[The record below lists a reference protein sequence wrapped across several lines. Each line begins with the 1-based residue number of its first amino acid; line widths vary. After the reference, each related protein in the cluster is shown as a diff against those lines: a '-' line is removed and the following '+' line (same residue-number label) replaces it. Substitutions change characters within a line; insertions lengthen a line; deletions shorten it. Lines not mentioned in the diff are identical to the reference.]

1 MERRASIKPLLANYL
16 PTTWAVTALGR
27 IALHLSIAQA
37 VNNACLIK
45 IIGTHLHLYGVA
57 RSDLNEVLAELTRD
71 VREHL
76 VSVSQFDAK
85 HSARQDSYDFAF
97 DFNVFFA
104 LCFCHR

>member
-1 MERRASIKPLLANYL
+1 MKPLSANHL
-16 PTTWAVTALGR
+16 TATRAVTTLR
-27 IALHLSIAQA
+27 CVALHLGVAQA

-85 HSARQDSYDFAF
+85 HSAWEDSYDLAF

-104 LCFCHR
+104 LCFCHK

>member
-1 MERRASIKPLLANYL
+1 MKPLSANRL
-16 PTTWAVTALGR
+16 PTTWTVTALGR
-27 IALHLSIAQA
+27 IALHLGIAQA

-57 RSDLNEVLAELTRD
+57 RSDLNEVLTELTRD

-85 HSARQDSYDFAF
+85 HSAWQDGYDLAF
-97 DFNVFFA
+97 DLNVCFA
-104 LCFCHR
+104 LCFCH

>member
-1 MERRASIKPLLANYL
+1 MKPLSANHL
-16 PTTWAVTALGR
+16 TTTRAVTALR
-27 IALHLSIAQA
+27 CVALHLGVAQA

-57 RSDLNEVLAELTRD
+57 RSDLNEVLTELTRD

-85 HSARQDSYDFAF
+85 HSARQDSYDLAF